1 MTKRQMSARTMDNGQ
16 NIYLDDSCTGN
27 RAKTLCD
34 DIEQSLQN
42 AAVSADQQTACYSWI
57 DMTST
62 NMAECLK

>member
-1 MTKRQMSARTMDNGQ
+1 MTEHNIRTNGQ
-16 NIYLDDSCTGN
+16 GTKIYLDDSCTGN

-42 AAVSADQQTACYSWI
+42 AAVSADQQTASYSWI
-57 DMTST
+57 DMTTT